1 MRVKIRLERSYEL
14 FDRIVPRDAAVVDL
28 GCGYGPLSYMLAM
41 LSDRRRIGAW
51 ITTRRRSKRRGTA
64 SCGGP
69 ARSSSTPT
77 CARRSCPG
85 QTPSCWSTYCTTC
98 SPEEQRALIE
108 RCAARLNAGGRIIIR
123 DGDAGKAERHKTT
136 AMTEVW
142 STKIVGFNKTDGELH
157 FTSTPEL
164 AADARELGMEIHAA
178 HKDTRTSNTVY
189 ILSRRETD
197 RNKDDMQGQF
207 DIIVIGS
214 GLGGLECGAML
225 AREGMGV
232 CVADRRPPRRLPAIV
247 LPARTC
253 DRHGHALH
261 RQHAAGRR
269 HHAPLLRIF
278 RHPRDSLACG
288 RSTRHST
295 SCRCPERATTPTCT
309 VTKPS
314 KSTSGNGS
322 RTKRRG
328 SAATARNLRE
338 IGGSIGIGVHR
349 TGRLSDGGTKYLGA
363 PAAGFIGE
371 CVADPLLRNVLAGTN
386 PLYGGVRESS
396 TLYHHA
402 MVNHSNIEGAC
413 RFTGGT
419 QQIADALA
427 AKIREHGGT
436 MLVRSRVVA
445 LHTEGRRIT
454 GVELADGRMLRAKTV
469 ISAIHPAETFRLI
482 GPTPVIRKAF
492 RERIGSLPDSYGLFS
507 AYLLLKPGRIPYIN
521 RNLYYFAG
529 KDVWKTLFDLEAMR
543 PGMVLLSAQAPDGDP
558 AWCDVVT
565 LMTPVAT
572 RPWKAWEGSA
582 PGRRPEAYTA
592 LKAAMTQAT
601 VDFACARLPELR
613 DAIAHTYAATPLT
626 YRHYTGAPHGAAYGL
641 LKDWRSIMASHI
653 PARTKFDNLLL
664 TGQNLTVHGAIGVT
678 LSAAATCSE
687 IVGTEYLAKKIAN
700 A

>member
-1 MRVKIRLERSYEL
+1 
-14 FDRIVPRDAAVVDL
+14 
-28 GCGYGPLSYMLAM
+28 
-41 LSDRRRIGAW
+41 
-51 ITTRRRSKRRGTA
+51 
-64 SCGGP
+64 
-69 ARSSSTPT
+69 
-77 CARRSCPG
+77 
-85 QTPSCWSTYCTTC
+85 
-98 SPEEQRALIE
+98 
-108 RCAARLNAGGRIIIR
+108 
-123 DGDAGKAERHKTT
+123 
-136 AMTEVW
+136 
-142 STKIVGFNKTDGELH
+142 
-157 FTSTPEL
+157 
-164 AADARELGMEIHAA
+164 
-178 HKDTRTSNTVY
+178 
-189 ILSRRETD
+189 
-197 RNKDDMQGQF
+197 
-207 DIIVIGS
+207 
-214 GLGGLECGAML
+214 ML

-232 CVADRRPPRRLPAIV
+232 CVAEQAALPGGCLQSFSRR
-247 LPARTC
+247 
-253 DRHGHALH
+253 GHAIDTGMH
-261 RQHAAGRR
+261 YIGSMQAGGIMRR
-269 HHAPLLRIF
+269 YFEYFGILGSLRLRPLDEAF
-278 RHPRDSLACG
+278 DVVSLPGAGDYAYMHGYEAFEKHLGELFPHEKAGLG
-288 RSTRHST
+288 RY
-295 SCRCPERATTPTCT
+295 CA
-309 VTKPS
+309 K
-314 KSTSGNGS
+314 
-322 RTKRRG
+322 
-328 SAATARNLRE
+328 LRE
-338 IGGSIGIGVHR
+338 IGGSIGI
-349 TGRLSDGGTKYLGA
+349 
-363 PAAGFIGE
+363 
-371 CVADPLLRNVLAGTN
+371 AGTN

-445 LHTEGRRIT
+445 LHTEGRRVT

-507 AYLLLKPGRIPYIN
+507 AYLLLKPGRIPYLN

-543 PGMVLLSAQAPDGDP
+543 PGMVLLSAQAPDGNP

-572 RPWKAWEGSA
+572 RPWEAWEGSA

-641 LKDWRSIMASHI
+641 LKDWRNIMASHI
-653 PARTKFDNLLL
+653 PARTKFENLLL

>member
-1 MRVKIRLERSYEL
+1 
-14 FDRIVPRDAAVVDL
+14 
-28 GCGYGPLSYMLAM
+28 
-41 LSDRRRIGAW
+41 
-51 ITTRRRSKRRGTA
+51 
-64 SCGGP
+64 
-69 ARSSSTPT
+69 
-77 CARRSCPG
+77 
-85 QTPSCWSTYCTTC
+85 
-98 SPEEQRALIE
+98 
-108 RCAARLNAGGRIIIR
+108 
-123 DGDAGKAERHKTT
+123 
-136 AMTEVW
+136 
-142 STKIVGFNKTDGELH
+142 
-157 FTSTPEL
+157 
-164 AADARELGMEIHAA
+164 
-178 HKDTRTSNTVY
+178 
-189 ILSRRETD
+189 
-197 RNKDDMQGQF
+197 MQGQF

-232 CVADRRPPRRLPAIV
+232 CVAEQAALPGGCLQSFSRR
-247 LPARTC
+247 
-253 DRHGHALH
+253 GHAIDTGMH
-261 RQHAAGRR
+261 YIGSMQAGGIMRR
-269 HHAPLLRIF
+269 YFEYFGILGSLRLRPLDEAF
-278 RHPRDSLACG
+278 DVVSLPGAGDYAYMHGYEAFEKHLGEWFPHEKAGLG
-288 RSTRHST
+288 RY
-295 SCRCPERATTPTCT
+295 CA
-309 VTKPS
+309 K
-314 KSTSGNGS
+314 
-322 RTKRRG
+322 
-328 SAATARNLRE
+328 LRE

-582 PGRRPEAYTA
+582 PDAAPKPTRR
-592 LKAAMTQAT
+592 
-601 VDFACARLPELR
+601 
-613 DAIAHTYAATPLT
+613 
-626 YRHYTGAPHGAAYGL
+626 
-641 LKDWRSIMASHI
+641 
-653 PARTKFDNLLL
+653 
-664 TGQNLTVHGAIGVT
+664 
-678 LSAAATCSE
+678 
-687 IVGTEYLAKKIAN
+687 
-700 A
+700 

>member
-1 MRVKIRLERSYEL
+1 
-14 FDRIVPRDAAVVDL
+14 
-28 GCGYGPLSYMLAM
+28 
-41 LSDRRRIGAW
+41 
-51 ITTRRRSKRRGTA
+51 
-64 SCGGP
+64 
-69 ARSSSTPT
+69 
-77 CARRSCPG
+77 
-85 QTPSCWSTYCTTC
+85 
-98 SPEEQRALIE
+98 
-108 RCAARLNAGGRIIIR
+108 
-123 DGDAGKAERHKTT
+123 
-136 AMTEVW
+136 
-142 STKIVGFNKTDGELH
+142 
-157 FTSTPEL
+157 
-164 AADARELGMEIHAA
+164 
-178 HKDTRTSNTVY
+178 
-189 ILSRRETD
+189 
-197 RNKDDMQGQF
+197 MQGQF

-232 CVADRRPPRRLPAIV
+232 CVTEQADVPGGCLQSFSRR
-247 LPARTC
+247 
-253 DRHGHALH
+253 GHAIDTGMH
-261 RQHAAGRR
+261 YIGSMQAGGIMRR
-269 HHAPLLRIF
+269 YFEYFGILGSLRLRPLDEAF
-278 RHPRDSLACG
+278 DVVSLPGAGDYAYMHGYEAFEKHIGELFPHEKAGLG
-288 RSTRHST
+288 RY
-295 SCRCPERATTPTCT
+295 CA
-309 VTKPS
+309 K
-314 KSTSGNGS
+314 
-322 RTKRRG
+322 
-328 SAATARNLRE
+328 LRE

-445 LHTEGRRIT
+445 LHTEGRRVT

-507 AYLLLKPGRIPYIN
+507 AYLLLKPGRIPYLN

-572 RPWKAWEGSA
+572 RPWEAWEGSV

-626 YRHYTGAPHGAAYGL
+626 YRHYTGAPHL
-641 LKDWRSIMASHI
+641 SLIHI
-653 PARTKFDNLLL
+653 
-664 TGQNLTVHGAIGVT
+664 
-678 LSAAATCSE
+678 
-687 IVGTEYLAKKIAN
+687 
-700 A
+700 